1 MPAIDFEPETK
12 AAIDFAPEIDFQP
25 EHDLSKVK
33 PNAYEAAQLQAGY
46 KPDAMGANDKEFTTA
61 LFGQMPSELW
71 AWVNKSIFPEQT
83 PEEKLLSNAKQM
95 MLAEEVSPEPRG
107 EPSERP
113 LLTGKPAAIA
123 EGAIMAGLDLKEF
136 FKTPL
141 GISTMGIGFLPKAAQ
156 GVVASAFAVQ
166 MGTHTPELAREL
178 GTELGKPED
187 QRDYQKIS
195 RVVTTAAINTGLTA
209 VSGVHAKRAF
219 TPEAAGPIRFE
230 VDEAEITRQAERIA
244 PIAPLTSEALKST
257 VEAAP
262 KVEPLPEGKP
272 TSAGTTDAPPVLEPQ
287 TQEAYG
293 VYPKAE
299 KLFQADKRKSGE
311 ISGVEASAGADK
323 AEIVKRPAEAIPIG
337 SSVSEL
343 KAPPQARATAP
354 SAQGGDVTVRQ
365 QSTAPK
371 AEGAGDTVTQPIR
384 VTRGLRARKVFD
396 RETEI
401 QGPDVL
407 SWISENMRM
416 ESRTSAR
423 VSRGKEWWSKNNSLY
438 DDAAPLQRPHHNI
451 IYGGKS
457 SPDQVAQ
464 AAYDAGVLKSPDVPE
479 LWMAIRESSNV
490 RAKAFSSLRSQ
501 EAALQNE
508 ILAHNDWLK
517 ATSQGETRIAADELK
532 IGDLMDVEGE
542 KVEVTGISPDTGEV
556 TLKDGKKFG
565 VQRLQSGQSIHV
577 ENYVEQPAV
586 VDFVGMGGAV
596 PSEFEVSPKT
606 PTSIKNA
613 KVDVERQQRGL
624 PPAIEPAK
632 RSFGKVWDEAMAK
645 VDTDPAYPDRL
656 INELRDKPRS
666 LTDAEDATLLQRQI
680 EIQNEYGKVTRDLAQ
695 AFDDSKQFPN
705 RLEDVAELQ
714 VRTAELSNKL
724 LDLYNINK
732 KVGTETG
739 RGLNARKMMANEDF
753 TLAKMEIERRAANG
767 GRPLTDAERSEVTE
781 LNKKIESTQKA
792 YDDYVSKND
801 ARNAEL
807 EVKRALDEVER
818 QAKKEPTYPP
828 EVLSTA
834 ERIVRGFEKRAD
846 AATIRLKQKLAQLG
860 SAPDPTIVIDLAE
873 IGVAKLGRAALDFT
887 KWAAAMRSH
896 LGEEFASKVEPF
908 LQEAFEASRKML
920 ESDLSKMKVP
930 DKVKRAVKKL
940 DVSEQTQAAK
950 DTIKERI
957 SSGQRNEIT
966 GQVQKLARLFV
977 EQGVKRRDELI
988 DAVHEALLEIDP
1000 KFTRREAMDA
1010 ISGYG
1015 DFKQLTKDEISV
1027 QLRDLKG
1034 QMQQVAKLEDMQ
1046 AGKPPLKTGVERR
1059 IPSPEESRLIKQVN
1073 EAKNKFQIPITD
1085 EATQLKSSLDTLKT
1099 RLKNR
1104 TTELQDKLARGDF
1117 KKTPKRIVQM
1127 DAEANKLHF
1136 EATKAK
1142 IAWHEALMKD
1152 RLANRNIPQKIL
1164 GAMAEAW
1171 NTSRAILTS
1180 VDLSAVLRQ
1189 AGFIA
1194 FGHPIRAIK
1203 SFPAMFKAFR
1213 SEVSQHAVNQEIVGR
1228 KNYPLYNQSKLY
1240 LSEHGQKLSQM
1251 EEAYMSRWADK
1262 IPLVAGS
1269 QRAYVTFLNKL
1280 RADSFDA
1287 MANSLSR
1294 SGELTPVEAN
1304 AISNFINVATGRGN
1318 IGMKENALVGLN
1330 TVFFAPR
1337 YVASRFQL
1345 IVGQPLYRGSAR
1357 TRTLIAKEYARYLI
1371 GVGVVYGLATLD
1383 GAEVEQDP
1391 RSSDFGKLRYGNT
1404 RLDPLSGL
1412 TQTTVLLSRL
1422 ATGETKTLRGNVV
1435 PIRGEKVPF
1444 GSGNSADV
1452 IARFLRS
1459 KLAPVPSQGVNVL
1472 AGKDVVGQPV
1482 TAESVTEGLL
1492 VPLAF
1497 RDVYDAMIEQGVPRG
1512 TAFALLSMFGMGLQT
1527 YETKK
1532 KE

>member
-1 MPAIDFEPETK
+1 MFQPIKLRPRKLRATNSRDAMPAIDFEPETK
-12 AAIDFAPEIDFQP
+12 AAIDFTPEIDFQP

-33 PNAYEAAQLQAGY
+33 PNAYESAQLQAGY
-46 KPDAMGANDKEFTTA
+46 KPDPMGANDKEFTTA

-83 PEEKLLSNAKQM
+83 PEEKLLSNTKQM
-95 MLAEEVSPEPRG
+95 MLAEEVSPEPPA

-113 LLTGKPAAIA
+113 LLTGKPSAIA

-166 MGTHTPELAREL
+166 MGSHTPELAREL

-195 RVVTTAAINTGLTA
+195 RLVTTAAINTGLTA

-219 TPEAAGPIRFE
+219 TPEAAGPIKFE

-257 VEAAP
+257 VEATP

-272 TSAGTTDAPPVLEPQ
+272 TSAGATDAPPVSAQ
-287 TQEAYG
+287 T
-293 VYPKAE
+293 
-299 KLFQADKRKSGE
+299 
-311 ISGVEASAGADK
+311 
-323 AEIVKRPAEAIPIG
+323 
-337 SSVSEL
+337 
-343 KAPPQARATAP
+343 P
-354 SAQGGDVTVRQ
+354 SAQGGDVTVRK

-423 VSRGKEWWSKNNSLY
+423 ISRGKEWWSKNNSLY

-464 AAYDAGVLKSPDVPE
+464 AAYDAGVLKSPGVPE

-490 RAKAFSSLRSQ
+490 RAKSFSSLRSQ
-501 EAALQNE
+501 EAALQGE

-532 IGDLMDVEGE
+532 VGDLMDVEGE

-613 KVDVERQQRGL
+613 QVDVERQQRGL

-656 INELRDKPRS
+656 VNELRDKPRS

-680 EIQNEYGKVTRDLAQ
+680 ELQNEYGKVTRDLAQ

-714 VRTAELSNKL
+714 VRTVELSDKL

-739 RGLNARKMMANEDF
+739 RGLNARKMMAYEDF

-767 GRPLTDAERSEVTE
+767 GRPLTEAERSEVTE
-781 LNKKIESTQKA
+781 LNQKIESTQKA
-792 YDDYVSKND
+792 YDDYVSKTD
-801 ARNAEL
+801 TRIAEL

-828 EVLSTA
+828 EVISTA

-887 KWAAAMRSH
+887 AWAAAMRSH
-896 LGEEFASKVEPF
+896 LGEEFAAKVEPF
-908 LQEAFEASRKML
+908 FKEAFEASKAMM
-920 ESDLSKMKVP
+920 ESDLSNMKVP
-930 DKVKRAVKKL
+930 DKVKRAVKSL
-940 DVSEQTQAAK
+940 DFAEQSQIVK

-957 SSGQRNEIT
+957 ESGKRDEIT
-966 GQVQKLARLFV
+966 GQVQNLARLFV
-977 EQGVKRRDELI
+977 EQGVKKRDELI

-1127 DAEANKLHF
+1127 DAEANRLHF

-1152 RLANRNIPQKIL
+1152 RLANRSIPQKIL
-1164 GAMAEAW
+1164 GAMAETL

-1180 VDLSAVLRQ
+1180 LDLSAVLRQ
-1189 AGFIA
+1189 GGFIA
-1194 FGHPIRAIK
+1194 LAHPIRAAK
-1203 SFPAMFKAFR
+1203 SFPAMFRAFR
-1213 SEVSQHAVNQEIVGR
+1213 SEAGQHAVNQEIVGR

-1294 SGELTPVEAN
+1294 SGEMTPVEAN
-1304 AISNFINVATGRGN
+1304 AIANFINVATGRGN

-1345 IVGQPLYRGSAR
+1345 LVGQPLYRGSAR
-1357 TRTLIAKEYARYLI
+1357 TRTMIAKEYARYLI
-1371 GVGVVYGLATLD
+1371 GIGVVYGLATLD

-1404 RLDPLSGL
+1404 RIDPISGL
-1412 TQTTVLLSRL
+1412 SQTTVLLSRL
-1422 ATGETKTLRGNVV
+1422 ATGETKTLSGNVV
-1435 PIRGEKVPF
+1435 PIRGQDVPF

-1452 IARFLRS
+1452 MARFLRS
-1459 KLAPVPSQGVNVL
+1459 KLAPVPSQGINVL

-1482 TAESVTEGLL
+1482 TAESTVEGLV

-1497 RDVYDAMIEQGVPRG
+1497 RDIYDAMIEQGVPRG
-1512 TAFALLSMFGMGLQT
+1512 TAFALLSLFGVGLQNH
-1527 YETKK
+1527 EARKGQK
-1532 KE
+1532 